1 MRTLLIMVVLIN
13 GLFVLGAQFALNIG
27 YISVQEAV
35 MGIVFMGVFALWFMC
50 DTYFAWKDLGYI
62 N

>member
-1 MRTLLIMVVLIN
+1 MVVLIN